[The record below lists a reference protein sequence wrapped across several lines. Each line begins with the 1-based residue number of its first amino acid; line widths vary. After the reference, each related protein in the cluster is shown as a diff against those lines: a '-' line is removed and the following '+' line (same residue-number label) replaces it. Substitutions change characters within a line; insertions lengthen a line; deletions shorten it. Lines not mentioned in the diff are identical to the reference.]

1 VDLNRLAG
9 GFAGQLNNLD
19 KIVKLSQGLLC
30 AGMTAATLLSNPANL
45 FKAVGFV
52 AASVGNLITNAIADR
67 MQARV
72 NNILQI
78 TSLGI
83 RLLKSYVESAQ
94 NILSNLQQ
102 IYDKIKKKQ
111 SNLLDFIFNTQNC
124 AIQAANFLNCISAI
138 IAKKITKKVLP
149 KIDNEFDRIQ
159 NEVAGAI
166 YNAGGVMEQ
175 HAGRNLRSVE
185 KLTKQLN
192 AML

>member
-45 FKAVGFV
+45 FKAIGFV

-67 MQARV
+67 IEARV
-72 NNILQI
+72 GGILKI
-78 TSLGI
+78 TSLAV

-102 IYDKIKKKQ
+102 IYDKVKKKQ
-111 SNLLDFIFNTQNC
+111 GNLLDFIFNTQNC
-124 AIQAANFLNCISAI
+124 AVQAANFLNCISAI

-166 YNAGGVMEQ
+166 YSAGGVMEQ
-175 HAGRNLRSVE
+175 HAGRNLRSIE

>member
-1 VDLNRLAG
+1 MDLNRLAG